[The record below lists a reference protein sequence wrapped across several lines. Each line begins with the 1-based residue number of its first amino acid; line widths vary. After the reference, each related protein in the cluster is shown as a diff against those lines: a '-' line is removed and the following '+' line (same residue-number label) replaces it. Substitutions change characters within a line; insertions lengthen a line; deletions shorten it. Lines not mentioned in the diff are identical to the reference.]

1 MSKIIEFLEKYFE
14 KSRVD
19 FKVVLF
25 LLCLGSSLCPE
36 VVSRVTG
43 LISELLL
50 NDFKPIS
57 DTIITWYFSIAMM
70 VLVLFVIAFIVEL
83 LDEKLDEKYNISCLH
98 GDDWSFGVFTIRL
111 GSFLSK
117 LWYDFF
123 IYIYL
128 ILVLIKGNP
137 VLQKGSI
144 SWGILKD
151 CQIFIFC
158 FFTLI
163 SIIIVVG
170 DLFDAWFVVHPIEG
184 IPSVIKQSDY
194 YSYTKMNQTDKGDY
208 LLLRSDNKRYF
219 IVEKETKDN
228 VEPMDVIHRKNIWYD
243 VKFNT
248 TDFEEAKYYFNNI
261 CNVKEK

>member
-1 MSKIIEFLEKYFE
+1 MSKIIEFFEKYFE

-43 LISELLL
+43 LISESLL

-57 DTIITWYFSIAMM
+57 ATIITWYFSITIM
-70 VLVLFVIAFIVEL
+70 VLVLFVIAFMLEL
-83 LDEKLDEKYNISCLH
+83 LDEKYDNITCLH

-151 CQIFIFC
+151 YQIFIFC
-158 FFTLI
+158 FFTLV
-163 SIIIVVG
+163 SIIIVVE
-170 DLFDAWFVVHPIEG
+170 DLFDAWFVFHPIEG
-184 IPSVIKQSDY
+184 IPKVIKQSDY

-219 IVEKETKDN
+219 IVEKETKEN
-228 VEPMDVIHRKNIWYD
+228 VEPMDVIHRKDFWYK

-248 TDFEEAKYYFNNI
+248 TDFEEAKYYFDNI
-261 CNVKEK
+261 CKEEGK